1 MRAAAVF
8 TLLLA
13 GCVSAPTE
21 FADGTTGRLVIETRT
36 TDVDDPTRDEPAT
49 VTAWLELPE
58 RAGRVPAVV
67 VAHGC
72 YGEGPETD
80 AWTSELRRMGYAAL
94 AVDSFGGRR
103 IREVCTGQQPIS
115 VLSRVHDAY
124 RALALLATHPRID
137 RERIA
142 LMGFSHGGW
151 VALSASHAGF
161 ARLARVE
168 GAPDFAAYLAFY
180 PLACNVR
187 YLNEAQRVGG
197 PIRIFHGA
205 EDNWTPARPCRDLT
219 ERLRAAGHDVTM
231 VEYDGA
237 HHGFDAPRA
246 GASVRLLNVVNLA
259 QCEFIQQPDRTFV
272 TADGRPVG
280 LDSPCVTRG
289 ATVGYNAIA
298 HRKSVAD
305 VKAFLAEM
313 FRRR

>member
-1 MRAAAVF
+1 ML
-8 TLLLA
+8 TGLLV
-13 GCVSAPTE
+13 GCVWAVTAL
-21 FADGTTGRLVIETRT
+21 ADGAAGRMVIETRT
-36 TDVDDPTRDEPAT
+36 VDVDDPTRDEPAT

-58 RAGRVPAVV
+58 RAGRVPAVI

-80 AWTSELRRMGYAAL
+80 AWMSELRRMGYAAL

-103 IREVCTGQQPIS
+103 IREICTGQQPIS
-115 VLSRVHDAY
+115 ILSRVHDAY
-124 RALALLATHPRID
+124 RALAVLARHPRID

-142 LMGFSHGGW
+142 LLGFSHGGW

-161 ARLARVE
+161 ARLTRVE
-168 GAPDFAAYLAFY
+168 DAPNFAAYLPFY

-187 YLNEAQRVGG
+187 YLNETQRVGG

-205 EDNWTPARPCRDLT
+205 VDDWTPAGPCRELA
-219 ERLRAAGHDVTM
+219 ERLRAGGHDVTM

-237 HHGFDAPRA
+237 HHGFDATRS
-246 GASVRLLNVVNLA
+246 GAIVRLPNVVNLA
-259 QCEFIQQPDRTFV
+259 QCAFIQQTDRTFLTV
-272 TADGRPVG
+272 DGRPVG
-280 LDSPCVTRG
+280 PDSPCVTRG

-298 HRKSVAD
+298 HRKSIAD
-305 VKAFLAEM
+305 VKAFLIEA